1 MISMVL
7 KGLYIE
13 DDQSNLIVNSKLFR
27 QEGFDMIHL
36 PQLPKDIGELYPL
49 VMEHRPDFLLIDHE
63 LNKLTGYTGYDA
75 LTEIR
80 KYDRTIYAI
89 LLTNYKMED
98 YKDEFGAYD
107 LQVHKS
113 ELAYDEKLSEIASK
127 IRRACERSAD
137 LSVLV
142 QLDEVRR
149 LEEEKLSLL
158 RQIHQSVQNKG

>member
-1 MISMVL
+1 MAL

-27 QEGFDMIHL
+27 QEGFEMTNL
-36 PQLPKDIGELYPL
+36 PELPSDINELYPM

-63 LNKLTGYTGYDA
+63 LNKLTGYSGFEA

-80 KYDRTIYAI
+80 KHDRSIYAI

-98 YKDEFGAYD
+98 YKEEFGAYD

-113 ELAYDEKLSEIASK
+113 ELANDEKLAEISSK
-127 IRRACERSAD
+127 ICRACERTAD
-137 LSVLV
+137 LSVLA
-142 QLDEVRR
+142 QLDEVRK
-149 LEEEKLSLL
+149 LEEEKLSIL
-158 RQIHQSVQNKG
+158 RQIHKSVQNKD

>member
-1 MISMVL
+1 MAL

-27 QEGFDMIHL
+27 QEGFEMTNL
-36 PQLPKDIGELYPL
+36 PELPSDINELYPM

-63 LNKLTGYTGYDA
+63 LNKLTGYSGFEA

-80 KYDRTIYAI
+80 KHDRSIYAI

-98 YKDEFGAYD
+98 YKEEFGAYD

-113 ELAYDEKLSEIASK
+113 ELANDEKLAEISCK
-127 IRRACERSAD
+127 ICRACERTAD
-137 LSVLV
+137 LSVLA
-142 QLDEVRR
+142 QLDEVRK
-149 LEEEKLSLL
+149 LEEEKLSIL
-158 RQIHQSVQNKG
+158 RQIHKSVQNKD

>member
-1 MISMVL
+1 MAL

-27 QEGFDMIHL
+27 QEGFEMTYL
-36 PQLPKDIGELYPL
+36 PELPSDINELYPM

-63 LNKLTGYTGYDA
+63 LNKLTGYSGFEA

-80 KYDRTIYAI
+80 KHDRSIYAI

-113 ELAYDEKLSEIASK
+113 ELANDEKLAEIASK
-127 IRRACERSAD
+127 ICRACERTAD
-137 LSVLV
+137 LSVLA
-142 QLDEVRR
+142 QLDEVRK
-149 LEEEKLSLL
+149 LEEEKLSIL
-158 RQIHQSVQNKG
+158 RQIHKSVQNKD

>member
-1 MISMVL
+1 MAL

-27 QEGFDMIHL
+27 QEGFEMTYL
-36 PQLPKDIGELYPL
+36 PGLPSDINELYPM

-63 LNKLTGYTGYDA
+63 LNKLTGYSGFEA

-80 KYDRTIYAI
+80 KHDRSIYAI

-113 ELAYDEKLSEIASK
+113 ELANDEKLAEIASK
-127 IRRACERSAD
+127 ICRACERTAD
-137 LSVLV
+137 LSVLA
-142 QLDEVRR
+142 QLDEVRK
-149 LEEEKLSLL
+149 LEEEKLSIL
-158 RQIHQSVQNKG
+158 RQIHKSVQNKD

>member
-1 MISMVL
+1 MVL

-27 QEGFDMIHL
+27 QEGFDMTHL
-36 PQLPKDIGELYPL
+36 SHLPKDINELYPM

-63 LNKLTGYTGYDA
+63 LNKQTGYTGYDA

-80 KYDRTIYAI
+80 RHDRTIYAI

-98 YKDEFGAYD
+98 YKNEFGAYD

-113 ELAYDEKLSEIASK
+113 ELSHDDKLSEIASK
-127 IRRACERSAD
+127 IHRACERSAD
-137 LSVLV
+137 LSVLA

-149 LEEEKLSLL
+149 LEEEKLTLL

>member
-1 MISMVL
+1 MAL

-27 QEGFDMIHL
+27 QEGFEMTNL
-36 PQLPKDIGELYPL
+36 PELPSDINELYPM

-63 LNKLTGYTGYDA
+63 LNKLTGYSGFEA

-80 KYDRTIYAI
+80 KHDRSIYAI

-113 ELAYDEKLSEIASK
+113 ELANDEKLAEISSK
-127 IRRACERSAD
+127 ICRACERTAD
-137 LSVLV
+137 LSVLA
-142 QLDEVRR
+142 QLDEVRK
-149 LEEEKLSLL
+149 LEEEKLSIL
-158 RQIHQSVQNKG
+158 RQIHKSVQNKD

>member
-1 MISMVL
+1 MAL

-27 QEGFDMIHL
+27 QEGFEMTYL
-36 PQLPKDIGELYPL
+36 PELPSDINELYPM

-63 LNKLTGYTGYDA
+63 LNKLTGYSGFEA
-75 LTEIR
+75 LMEIR
-80 KYDRTIYAI
+80 KHDRSIYAI

-113 ELAYDEKLSEIASK
+113 ELANDEKLAEIASK
-127 IRRACERSAD
+127 ICRACERTAD
-137 LSVLV
+137 LSVLA
-142 QLDEVRR
+142 QLDEVRK
-149 LEEEKLSLL
+149 LEEEKLSIL
-158 RQIHQSVQNKG
+158 RQIHKSVQNKD